1 MKLEK
6 INESFLLTDKNPSL
20 HISEYY
26 HYCVDIIKKELTGL
40 EIPINVNL
48 DLPTYDFNNG
58 LKTFNIGLQYEHTLV
73 KKNGRGLN
81 YIFESKTKTDDG
93 ENYLI
98 RIDKFPYL
106 TDRDI
111 IIDYSL
117 GNLKHISTNPDL
129 SGYLSKCKYIPL
141 LNYEL
146 NLNTEGRTDIISNFS
161 AWNNRR
167 SNFLTKIKKSVT
179 NFQNLTDCF
188 KKEQIL
194 NQYGKTK
201 ILVNVH
207 QTEEHH
213 TLEELRI
220 IPALTQGVIVISEK
234 VPLIESIPF
243 KEHIIWSDYNNL
255 ENTTLEVINN
265 YNYYHKQIFNEKF
278 VNLIN
283 HLKQEIKIIL

>member
-6 INESFLLTDKNPSL
+6 IKESFLLTDKNPSL

-26 HYCVDIIKKELTGL
+26 HYCVDIIKRELTGL

-161 AWNNRR
+161 AWNERR
-167 SNFLTKIKKSVT
+167 SNFINKVKKNVN
-179 NFQNLTDCF
+179 NFQNITDCF
-188 KKEQIL
+188 EKQNIL
-194 NQYGKTK
+194 NQFSKTK

-207 QTEEHH
+207 QTDEHH

-220 IPALTQGVIVISEK
+220 LPALTQGVIVISEK
-234 VPLIESIPF
+234 IPLIDTIPYN
-243 KEHIIWSDYNNL
+243 KHIIWSDYNNL
-255 ENTTLEVINN
+255 ENTILEVINN
-265 YNYYHKQIFNEKF
+265 YNYYHGQIFNKEF
-278 VNLIN
+278 VETIN
-283 HLKQEIKIIL
+283 TLKKETKIIL